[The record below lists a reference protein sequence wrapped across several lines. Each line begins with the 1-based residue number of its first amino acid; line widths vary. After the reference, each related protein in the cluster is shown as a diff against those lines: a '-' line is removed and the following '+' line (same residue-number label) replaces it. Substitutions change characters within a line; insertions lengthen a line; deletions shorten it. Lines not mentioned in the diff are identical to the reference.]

1 MPPAGLSCAAGGRP
15 WQANSPAAAGPFW
28 APRYHSDK
36 NAYYLAATE
45 TTITEAPVQDEIY
58 YGGQAS
64 VELRTHTE
72 VTSPAAE
79 ARLKHRADVVRHKGR
94 YALIN
99 HNRTPYQAMVEDLL
113 FLRNVLA
120 GAGLDYLLVRGNN
133 DRPVI
138 ALDWKNR
145 KKLRAA
151 LVDACRNEPVYS
163 MTVDAKKKSSVLVAD
178 GELSP
183 NRQARIFRLYRP
195 RVEPAG
201 GFEFGSSAG
210 VQIELWS
217 FDGSQITL
225 PIENSL
231 TRRTMLAQDAVRGTV
246 ERYGHTWP
254 TIENMFADHASDI
267 SFDIDL
273 VFSWVDGSSP
283 EYIAARRSQQQ
294 GVVLGEGDD
303 HEARFRQINE
313 LKYALRSVYMFAPW
327 VRRIFIATDSPAP
340 EWLAEH
346 PSVTIVRSE
355 EFFADPSVLPTH
367 NSQAVE
373 CQLHNIEGLS
383 EHFLYSNDDMFFGRP
398 VGPDMFFTPGG
409 ITKFIEAETRIGLG
423 DNDAERS
430 GFENAARVNRKLLWN
445 RFGRITTRHLEHTA
459 APLRRSVVATM
470 EREFPDEF
478 RKTAASRFRAADN
491 ISVTNSFYHYYALL
505 TGRAVTQTAAKVRYV
520 DTTMR
525 VGLNYLPKLLA
536 KRNMDFF
543 CLNDGSF
550 PEVPADER
558 AQLVTDFLEKY
569 YPIKAPWEI

>member
-1 MPPAGLSCAAGGRP
+1 M
-15 WQANSPAAAGPFW
+15 WY
-28 APRYHSDK
+28 RYYSSK
-36 NAYYLAATE
+36 NAYHLDATE
-45 TTITEAPVQDEIY
+45 TTITETPVQDEIY
-58 YGGQAS
+58 YGGQPSEEA
-64 VELRTHTE
+64 RTPTE
-72 VTSPAAE
+72 VTSPAAV

-99 HNRTPYQAMVEDLL
+99 HNRTPYQAMVEDLM
-113 FLRNVLA
+113 FLRAVLA
-120 GAGLDYLLVRGNN
+120 DAGLNYLLVRGNN

-138 ALDWKNR
+138 ALDWKDR
-145 KKLRAA
+145 KKLRTA
-151 LVDACRNEPVYS
+151 LVAACREEPVYS
-163 MTVDAKKKSSVLVAD
+163 MTVDAKKKASVLVAD

-195 RVEPAG
+195 RVEPDG

-217 FDGSQITL
+217 FEGDQLIL

-231 TRRTMLAQDAVRGTV
+231 TRRTMLSQDAVRGTV

-283 EYIAARRSQQQ
+283 DYIAARRAQQQ

-327 VRRIFIATDSPAP
+327 IRRIFIATDSPAP

-346 PSVTIVRSE
+346 PSVTLVRSE
-355 EFFADPSVLPTH
+355 EFFSDPTVLPTH

-398 VGPDMFFTPGG
+398 VGPDVFFTPGG

-459 APLRRSVVATM
+459 APLRRSVIDTL
-470 EREFPDEF
+470 ENEFPDEF

-491 ISVTNSFYHYYALL
+491 ISVTNSLYHYYALL
-505 TGRAVTQTAAKVRYV
+505 TGRAVTQTSAKVRYV
-520 DTTMR
+520 DTTVR
-525 VGLNYLPKLLA
+525 AGLNYLPKLLA

-558 AQLVTDFLEKY
+558 AELVTDFLEKY
-569 YPIKAPWEI
+569 FPIKAPWEH

>member
-1 MPPAGLSCAAGGRP
+1 MQVRLHPSRLGR
-15 WQANSPAAAGPFW
+15 N
-28 APRYHSDK
+28 
-36 NAYYLAATE
+36 
-45 TTITEAPVQDEIY
+45 TITDVTVQDDIY
-58 YGGQAS
+58 YGAQAS
-64 VELRTHTE
+64 EDAPALAE
-72 VTSPAAE
+72 ETSPAAV
-79 ARLKHRADVVRHKGR
+79 ARLKHRPDVVRRSGR

-99 HNRTPYQAMVEDLL
+99 DTRTPYQAMVEDLL
-113 FLRNVLA
+113 FLRNVLD

-133 DRPVI
+133 DRPVV
-138 ALDWKNR
+138 ALDWKDR
-145 KKLRAA
+145 KKLRSA
-151 LVDACRNEPVYS
+151 LVDACRNEPFYS
-163 MTVDAKKKSSVLVAD
+163 MTVDAKKKTSVLVAD
-178 GELSP
+178 GELSV

-195 RVEPAG
+195 RVEPEG
-201 GFEFGSSAG
+201 GFEFGASAG
-210 VQIELWS
+210 VQVELWS
-217 FDGSQITL
+217 FLGDEVIL

-231 TRRTMLAQDAVRGTV
+231 TRRTMMAHEAVRGTV

-267 SFDIDL
+267 SFDIDM
-273 VFSWVDGSSP
+273 VFSWVDGTSP
-283 EYIAARRSQQQ
+283 EYIAARRARQE
-294 GVVLGEGDD
+294 GAVLGSGDD
-303 HEARFRQINE
+303 HEARYRQINE

-340 EWLAEH
+340 EWLNDH

-355 EFFADPSVLPTH
+355 DFFADPSVLPTH

-373 CQLHNIEGLS
+373 CQLHHIEGLS

-459 APLRRSVVATM
+459 APLRRSLVAQM
-470 EREFPDEF
+470 EQEFPADF
-478 RKTAASRFRAADN
+478 ANTAASTFRAADN

-520 DTTMR
+520 DTTLR
-525 VGLNYLPKLLA
+525 SGVKYLPKLLN

-558 AQLVTDFLEKY
+558 AELVTEFLEKY
-569 YPIKAPWEI
+569 YPIKAPWEK

>member
-1 MPPAGLSCAAGGRP
+1 MSEVRFFARGYHES
-15 WQANSPAAAGPFW
+15 SETFPFL
-28 APRYHSDK
+28 ARRNTISDT
-36 NAYYLAATE
+36 A
-45 TTITEAPVQDEIY
+45 VQDDVY

-64 VELRTHTE
+64 DDGGSHPE
-72 VTSPAAE
+72 VTSPAAV
-79 ARLKHRADVVRHKGR
+79 ARLKNRPDIVRHRGR

-99 HNRTPYQAMVEDLL
+99 HDRTLYQAMVEDLL
-113 FLRNVLA
+113 FLRKVLA
-120 GAGLDYLLVRGNN
+120 DAGLDYLLVRGNSH
-133 DRPVI
+133 RPVI
-138 ALDWKNR
+138 ALNWNDR
-145 KKLRAA
+145 KTLRDA
-151 LVDACRNEPVYS
+151 LVEACRNEPVYS

-195 RVEPAG
+195 RVEPTG
-201 GFEFGSSAG
+201 GFDFGSSAG
-210 VQIELWS
+210 VQLELWS
-217 FDGSQITL
+217 FESEQLIL

-231 TRRTMLAQDAVRGTV
+231 TRRTMLAHDAVRGTV

-273 VFSWVDGSSP
+273 VFSWVDGTSP
-283 EYIAARRSQQQ
+283 EYIAARRTQME
-294 GVVLGEGDD
+294 GVVVGEGDD
-303 HEARFRQINE
+303 NEARFRQIDE

-327 VRRIFIATDSPAP
+327 IRRIFIATDSAAPA
-340 EWLAEH
+340 WLSEH

-355 EFFADPSVLPTH
+355 EFFADPTVLPTH

-423 DNDAERS
+423 DNDAQRS

-459 APLRRSVVATM
+459 APLKRSIVAKM
-470 EREFPDEF
+470 EREFPVEF
-478 RKTAASRFRAADN
+478 KKTAASRFRAADN

-505 TGRAVTQTAAKVRYV
+505 TGLAVTQTAARVRYV
-520 DTTMR
+520 DTTVR
-525 VGLNYLPKLLA
+525 AGLNSLPKLLS

-550 PEVPADER
+550 PEVPAAER
-558 AQLVTDFLEKY
+558 QELVTDFLEKY
-569 YPIKAPWEI
+569 YPIKAPWEK

>member
-1 MPPAGLSCAAGGRP
+1 MPFS
-15 WQANSPAAAGPFW
+15 S
-28 APRYHSDK
+28 
-36 NAYYLAATE
+36 TE
-45 TTITEAPVQDEIY
+45 TTITEAPVQEEIY

-64 VELRTHTE
+64 VEARTHAE

-79 ARLKHRADVVRHKGR
+79 ARLKHRPDVVRHKGR

-120 GAGLDYLLVRGNN
+120 GAGLDYLLVRGNS

-138 ALDWKNR
+138 ALDWKDR
-145 KKLRAA
+145 KTLRAA
-151 LVDACRNEPVYS
+151 LVEACRNEPVYS

-195 RVEPAG
+195 RVEPDG

-210 VQIELWS
+210 VQLELWS
-217 FDGSQITL
+217 FEGEQLIL

-231 TRRTMLAQDAVRGTV
+231 TRRTMLSQDAVRGTV

-283 EYIAARRSQQQ
+283 EYIAARRSQME

-340 EWLAEH
+340 AWLAEH
-346 PSVTIVRSE
+346 PSVTIIRSE
-355 EFFADPSVLPTH
+355 EFFSDPSVLPTH

-398 VGPDMFFTPGG
+398 VSPDLFFTPGG

-423 DNDAERS
+423 DNAAERS

-459 APLRRSVVATM
+459 APLRRSVVAQM
-470 EREFPDEF
+470 EREFPEEF

-505 TGRAVTQTAAKVRYV
+505 TGLAVTQTAAKVRYV

-525 VGLNYLPKLLA
+525 AGLNYLPKLLS

-569 YPIKAPWEI
+569 FPIKAPWEI